1 MLVFNQIAQCFPAS
15 SPKTLFVHR
24 TTHPSVQNV
33 NESMLKVS
41 VKLLQNLR
49 QFLRTFDTNAKLILT
64 TLAAD
69 GDCADLR
76 RGAPLR
82 AGAARPRPQP
92 GDQHAAPLLRRVRH
106 LAARQLAGQL
116 HETGKSYLVYSEPKQ
131 MSRSL

>member
-1 MLVFNQIAQCFPAS
+1 MFPRFF
-15 SPKTLFVHR
+15 PQNPVRPPHR
-24 TTHPSVQNV
+24 PSVQNV

-41 VKLLQNLR
+41 VKQLQNLR
-49 QFLRTFDTNAKLILT
+49 QIFTTSDINAKLNLS

-82 AGAARPRPQP
+82 SGAARPRPQP
-92 GDQHAAPLLRRVRH
+92 GDQHAATLLRRIRH

-116 HETGKSYLVYSEPKQ
+116 HETGKGYLVYSEP
-131 MSRSL
+131 